1 MTTTSQAPQ
10 EYLTG
15 ITTAPR
21 QESVGLRE
29 VARVVFPANHD
40 LDVLPLYVDGPFNPD
55 KAGIPVDP
63 QAPEEP
69 RVVLAAEGRT
79 PRADA
84 ILSRRSLRVEAGTRT
99 SLGSYFNA
107 FPAGYWRRW
116 TVAEKVVLRVRSSG
130 PGAIV
135 VYRSNARGVAQR
147 VESRRLSG
155 EATNEF
161 ELSLSPFGDG
171 GWYWFDLVADDD
183 ALTLVEAGWFVASQ
197 GRPVGRVT
205 LGITTFNRP
214 DYCVNT
220 IATIG
225 AARELDAILV
235 AARERAI
242 DEGLPYAG
250 IVSPQDAWALATGGA
265 AIIVDVR
272 TAEEYK
278 YVGHVPG
285 APLVQWQS
293 GPALVRNP
301 RFTKELGARAG
312 KEDVILLLCRSGKR
326 SAAAA
331 EAATRAGF
339 RNVFNIREG
348 FEGDISADG
357 QRGATGG
364 WRYHGLPWNQD

>member
-1 MTTTSQAPQ
+1 MSAIAQVT
-10 EYLTG
+10 
-15 ITTAPR
+15 
-21 QESVGLRE
+21 ESVPHLPPPE
-29 VARVVFPANHD
+29 LAPSASS
-40 LDVLPLYVDGPFNPD
+40 LD
-55 KAGIPVDP
+55 
-63 QAPEEP
+63 
-69 RVVLAAEGRT
+69 
-79 PRADA
+79 
-84 ILSRRSLRVEAGTRT
+84 
-99 SLGSYFNA
+99 
-107 FPAGYWRRW
+107 
-116 TVAEKVVLRVRSSG
+116 
-130 PGAIV
+130 
-135 VYRSNARGVAQR
+135 
-147 VESRRLSG
+147 
-155 EATNEF
+155 
-161 ELSLSPFGDG
+161 
-171 GWYWFDLVADDD
+171 
-183 ALTLVEAGWFVASQ
+183 
-197 GRPVGRVT
+197 
-205 LGITTFNRP
+205 
-214 DYCVNT
+214 
-220 IATIG
+220 
-225 AARELDAILV
+225 RELDAVLV

-242 DEGLPYAG
+242 DECLPYAG